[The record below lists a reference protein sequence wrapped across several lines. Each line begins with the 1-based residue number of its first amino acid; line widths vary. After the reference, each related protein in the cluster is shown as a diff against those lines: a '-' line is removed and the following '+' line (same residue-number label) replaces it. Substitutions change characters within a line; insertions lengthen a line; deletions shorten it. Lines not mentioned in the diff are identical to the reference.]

1 VHTGSEKKPGIFLVP
16 HPELT
21 TDLLKRASSSQGDDD
36 SRTKRRRKAPSP
48 TLAVWV
54 MLLFAVTLVAGQ
66 NAPPSG
72 DSEKSLA
79 DIALQQKLQRDLRDF
94 CSKKKDSKLCKEK
107 SPEKMAET
115 IFKES
120 TRGQVTK
127 LIAEIEKFTGDDHSW
142 SSGVSTGSAATG
154 PSTVSDSKS
163 YQQQLGEILDQ
174 LADKTPR
181 QLGNDAV
188 GDVQFPGRDS
198 WEQRLYDQKL
208 KFIAAGRHLQAVY
221 ASGIQGAINPA
232 DLDYRIQ
239 ANVYNEIR
247 AEGIGKAADWARKA
261 Q

>member
-1 VHTGSEKKPGIFLVP
+1 MPFSITVTGPVVAVLGTTPTICVLLQLVNNVADTP
-16 HPELT
+16 
-21 TDLLKRASSSQGDDD
+21 LKRSELLPCV
-36 SRTKRRRKAPSP
+36 APKLDP
-48 TLAVWV
+48 VTVTDAPNPPDVGV
-54 MLLFAVTLVAGQ
+54 MPVITGVGA
-66 NAPPSG
+66 
-72 DSEKSLA
+72 
-79 DIALQQKLQRDLRDF
+79 
-94 CSKKKDSKLCKEK
+94 
-107 SPEKMAET
+107 
-115 IFKES
+115 
-120 TRGQVTK
+120 VTK

-142 SSGVSTGSAATG
+142 SSGVSTGSGATG

-163 YQQQLGEILDQ
+163 YQQQIGEILDQ

-198 WEQRLYDQKL
+198 WEQRLFDQKL

>member
-1 VHTGSEKKPGIFLVP
+1 MRRTLIPNTVVCII
-16 HPELT
+16 
-21 TDLLKRASSSQGDDD
+21 LLSAI
-36 SRTKRRRKAPSP
+36 
-48 TLAVWV
+48 
-54 MLLFAVTLVAGQ
+54 TLVAGQ

-72 DSEKSLA
+72 DSDKSLG

-94 CSKKKDSKLCKEK
+94 CSRKKDSRLCKEK

-115 IFKES
+115 IIKES
-120 TRGQVTK
+120 TREQVTK
-127 LIAEIEKFTGDDHSW
+127 LIAEIEKFTGDNHSW
-142 SSGVSTGSAATG
+142 SSGVSAGSGATV

-188 GDVQFPGRDS
+188 GDVQFQGRDS

-221 ASGIQGAINPA
+221 ASGIQGAIDPA
-232 DLDYRIQ
+232 DLDYRVQ
-239 ANVYNEIR
+239 ANVYNKIR

-261 Q
+261 R